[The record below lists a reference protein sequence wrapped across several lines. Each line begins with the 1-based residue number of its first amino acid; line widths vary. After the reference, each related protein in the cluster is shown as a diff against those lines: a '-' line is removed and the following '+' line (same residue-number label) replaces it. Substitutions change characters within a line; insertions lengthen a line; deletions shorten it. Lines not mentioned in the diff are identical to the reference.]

1 MFDTFISYRRQDSR
15 ADAGRLY
22 DRLSAPCT
30 PRLGHFLEFRWS
42 QAVDATPGAKGE
54 REA

>member
-1 MFDTFISYRRQDSR
+1 MTPETGLPDSLKG
-15 ADAGRLY
+15 A
-22 DRLSAPCT
+22 
-30 PRLGHFLEFRWS
+30 RLGWFLEFRWS